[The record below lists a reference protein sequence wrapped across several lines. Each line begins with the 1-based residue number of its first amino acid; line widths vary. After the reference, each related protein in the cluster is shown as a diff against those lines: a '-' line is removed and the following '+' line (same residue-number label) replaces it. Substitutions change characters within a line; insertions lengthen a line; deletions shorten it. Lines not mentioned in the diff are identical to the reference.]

1 MLWTL
6 MGSINSNVYKMK
18 ILINFS
24 FFFFFFF
31 WGGGGGL
38 NCSLSDKDL
47 HNNLYILVQNQMDST
62 TRLPIILAKGT
73 GHFVTISNLDKFDEC
88 PNSDK
93 LNIASSIS
101 DNLDDKNPCQYSG
114 FKSKKA
120 SKKLLVPFKSSFKS
134 VSIPNR

>member
-6 MGSINSNVYKMK
+6 MRSINSNVYKMK
-18 ILINFS
+18 IVINLIKI
-24 FFFFFFF
+24 
-31 WGGGGGL
+31 
-38 NCSLSDKDL
+38 CII
-47 HNNLYILVQNQMDST
+47 ILVQNQMDST

-88 PNSDK
+88 PNNDK